1 MEERERSGRLSP
13 EIFVYATNKNFLNV
27 YDALRIEKIKVEIAG
42 YDPATNRQTGHATGW
57 LDMSEM
63 RLLAHL
69 VTQRQFAS
77 VTGGR
82 WEKFGGSQRDDGM
95 IESRTVTVEWDEG
108 DGGRFA
114 RMPYRLTIA
123 NGPGRRSQ
131 TGAVQPAGEPTS
143 RLSMRMTEMDLM
155 RVMLAVDAYI
165 RAHETVY
172 HRQIVEARVQELSAK
187 LLGRAPGGSASRDA
201 SEPQRRPQVAAQ
213 GSRTEQP
220 GRPPLRAVE
229 GGASD
234 RRIDR
239 LDSQRTA
246 RAG

>member
-1 MEERERSGRLSP
+1 MEERERGGRLSP

-27 YDALRIEKIKVEIAG
+27 YDALRIEKIKIEIAG

-57 LDMSEM
+57 LDSSEM

-95 IESRTVTVEWDEG
+95 VESRTITVEWDEG

-123 NGPGRRSQ
+123 NGPGRRSA
-131 TGAVQPAGEPTS
+131 TGAVQPAGEPTA
-143 RLSMRMTEMDLM
+143 RLSMRMSELDMM

-187 LLGRAPGGSASRDA
+187 LLSRTSAGAPARDA
-201 SEPQRRPQVAAQ
+201 ADAPRQPRVAAPA
-213 GSRTEQP
+213 GRTEQP

-229 GGASD
+229 GGANE
-234 RRIDR
+234 RRLDR

>member
-1 MEERERSGRLSP
+1 VEDRERGGRLSP

-57 LDMSEM
+57 LDISEM

-95 IESRTVTVEWDEG
+95 VESRTVTVEWDEG

-123 NGPGRRSQ
+123 NGPGRRTP
-131 TGAVQPAGEPTS
+131 TGAVTPAGEPS
-143 RLSMRMTEMDLM
+143 ARLSMRMSEMDMM

-172 HRQIVEARVQELSAK
+172 HRQIVEARVQEVSAK
-187 LLGRAPGGSASRDA
+187 LLGRSPAGAPRDA
-201 SEPQRRPQVAAQ
+201 ADAPRQPRVAASPERPQQ
-213 GSRTEQP
+213 S

-229 GGASD
+229 GGANE

>member
-1 MEERERSGRLSP
+1 M
-13 EIFVYATNKNFLNV
+13 
-27 YDALRIEKIKVEIAG
+27 
-42 YDPATNRQTGHATGW
+42 
-57 LDMSEM
+57 
-63 RLLAHL
+63 
-69 VTQRQFAS
+69 
-77 VTGGR
+77 
-82 WEKFGGSQRDDGM
+82 
-95 IESRTVTVEWDEG
+95 
-108 DGGRFA
+108 
-114 RMPYRLTIA
+114 
-123 NGPGRRSQ
+123 Q
-131 TGAVQPAGEPTS
+131 TGAVQPAGEPTA

-172 HRQIVEARVQELSAK
+172 HRQIVEARVQELSTK
-187 LLGRAPGGSASRDA
+187 LLGRAPGGAPARDS
-201 SEPQRRPQVAAQ
+201 SEAQRQPRAAAQ

-229 GGASD
+229 GGANE

>member
-1 MEERERSGRLSP
+1 MEERERGGRLSP

-27 YDALRIEKIKVEIAG
+27 YDALRIDKIKVEIAG
-42 YDPATNRQTGHATGW
+42 YDPATNRQTGHAAGW
-57 LDMSEM
+57 LDTSEM

-69 VTQRQFAS
+69 VTQRHFAA

-95 IESRTVTVEWDEG
+95 IESRTVSVEWDEG

-123 NGPGRRSQ
+123 NGPGRRTQ

-143 RLSMRMTEMDLM
+143 RLSMRMTEMDFM

-187 LLGRAPGGSASRDA
+187 LLGRTPAGASTREA
-201 SEPQRRPQVAAQ
+201 GESTRQPRLPAQVGRSEQT
-213 GSRTEQP
+213 S
-220 GRPPLRAVE
+220 RPPLRAVE
-229 GGASD
+229 GGANE

>member
-1 MEERERSGRLSP
+1 VEERERSGRLSP

-27 YDALRIEKIKVEIAG
+27 YDALRIDKIKVEIAG

-57 LDMSEM
+57 LDTSEM

-123 NGPGRRSQ
+123 NGPGRRTQ
-131 TGAVQPAGEPTS
+131 TGAVQPAGEPTA
-143 RLSMRMTEMDLM
+143 RLSMRMAEMDLM
-155 RVMLAVDAYI
+155 RVMLAIDAYI

-187 LLGRAPGGSASRDA
+187 LLGRAPARDA
-201 SEPQRRPQVAAQ
+201 ADTQRQPRVAAPA
-213 GSRTEQP
+213 SRTEQP

-229 GGASD
+229 GGANE

>member
-1 MEERERSGRLSP
+1 
-13 EIFVYATNKNFLNV
+13 
-27 YDALRIEKIKVEIAG
+27 
-42 YDPATNRQTGHATGW
+42 
-57 LDMSEM
+57 M

-123 NGPGRRSQ
+123 NGPGRRTQ

-187 LLGRAPGGSASRDA
+187 LLGRAPGGATSRDA
-201 SEPQRRPQVAAQ
+201 GEPQRRSQVAAQ

-220 GRPPLRAVE
+220 VRPPLRAVE

>member
-1 MEERERSGRLSP
+1 MEERERGGRLSP

-27 YDALRIEKIKVEIAG
+27 YDALRIDKIKVEIAG

-57 LDMSEM
+57 LDTSEM

-69 VTQRQFAS
+69 VSQRQFAS

-82 WEKFGGSQRDDGM
+82 WEKFGGSQRDDGL

-114 RMPYRLTIA
+114 RMPYRLTIT
-123 NGPGRRSQ
+123 NGPGRRTQ
-131 TGAVQPAGEPTS
+131 TGAVTPAGEPTA
-143 RLSMRMTEMDLM
+143 RLSMRMAEMDMM
-155 RVMLAVDAYI
+155 RIMLAVEAYI

-172 HRQIVEARVQELSAK
+172 HRQIVEGRIQELSAK
-187 LLGRAPGGSASRDA
+187 LLGRAPNAAQATDPADA
-201 SEPQRRPQVAAQ
+201 PRQPRVAASAERSQ
-213 GSRTEQP
+213 QTS
-220 GRPPLRAVE
+220 RPPLRAVE
-229 GGASD
+229 GGANE

-239 LDSQRTA
+239 LDTQRTA

>member
-27 YDALRIEKIKVEIAG
+27 YDALRIDKIKVEIAG

-57 LDMSEM
+57 LDTSEM
-63 RLLAHL
+63 RMLAHL

-82 WEKFGGSQRDDGM
+82 WEKFGGSQRDDGL

-123 NGPGRRSQ
+123 NGPGRRTQ
-131 TGAVQPAGEPTS
+131 TGAVQPAGEPTA

-187 LLGRAPGGSASRDA
+187 LLGRAPGGAPVRDS
-201 SEPQRRPQVAAQ
+201 SEAQRQPRVAAQ

-229 GGASD
+229 GGANE

-239 LDSQRTA
+239 LESQRTA

>member
-1 MEERERSGRLSP
+1 MEERERGGRLSP

-27 YDALRIEKIKVEIAG
+27 YDALRIDKIKVEIAG
-42 YDPATNRQTGHATGW
+42 YDPNTNRQTGHATGW
-57 LDMSEM
+57 LDTSEM

-69 VTQRQFAS
+69 VSQRQFAA

-95 IESRTVTVEWDEG
+95 VESRTVTVEWDEG
-108 DGGRFA
+108 EGGRFA

-123 NGPGRRSQ
+123 NGPGRRSA
-131 TGAVQPAGEPTS
+131 TGAVQPAGEPTA
-143 RLSMRMTEMDLM
+143 RLSMRMTELDMM

-187 LLGRAPGGSASRDA
+187 LLGRSAGRDA
-201 SEPQRRPQVAAQ
+201 APEVQQPRVAAAAPRPQ
-213 GSRTEQP
+213 QP

-229 GGASD
+229 GGANE
-234 RRIDR
+234 RRLDR
-239 LDSQRTA
+239 LDTQRTA

>member
-1 MEERERSGRLSP
+1 MEERERGGRLSP

-27 YDALRIEKIKVEIAG
+27 YDALRIEKIKIEIAG

-57 LDMSEM
+57 LDSSEM

-95 IESRTVTVEWDEG
+95 VESRTITVEWDEG

-123 NGPGRRSQ
+123 NGPGRRSA
-131 TGAVQPAGEPTS
+131 TGAVQPAGEPTA
-143 RLSMRMTEMDLM
+143 RLSMRMSELDMM

-187 LLGRAPGGSASRDA
+187 LMGRNPAGASARDA
-201 SEPQRRPQVAAQ
+201 AEAPRQPHVAAPAT
-213 GSRTEQP
+213 RTEQP

-229 GGASD
+229 GGANE
-234 RRIDR
+234 RRLDR

>member
-1 MEERERSGRLSP
+1 VEERERSGRLSP

-27 YDALRIEKIKVEIAG
+27 YDALRIDKIKVEIAG

-57 LDMSEM
+57 LDTSEM

-82 WEKFGGSQRDDGM
+82 WEKFGGSQRDDGL
-95 IESRTVTVEWDEG
+95 IESRTITVEWDEG

-123 NGPGRRSQ
+123 NGPGRRTQ
-131 TGAVQPAGEPTS
+131 TGAVQPAGEPTA
-143 RLSMRMTEMDLM
+143 RLSMRLAEMDLM

-172 HRQIVEARVQELSAK
+172 HRQIVEARVQELSTK
-187 LLGRAPGGSASRDA
+187 LLGRAPGGAPSRDA
-201 SEPQRRPQVAAQ
+201 SAPDRPPRVAAQ

-229 GGASD
+229 GGANE

>member
-27 YDALRIEKIKVEIAG
+27 YDALRIDKIKVEIAG
-42 YDPATNRQTGHATGW
+42 YDPATNRQTGHAAGW
-57 LDMSEM
+57 LDTSEM

-69 VTQRQFAS
+69 VTNRQFAS

-95 IESRTVTVEWDEG
+95 IESRTVSVEWDEG

-123 NGPGRRSQ
+123 NGPGRRTQ
-131 TGAVQPAGEPTS
+131 TGAVQPAGEPTA
-143 RLSMRMTEMDLM
+143 RLSMRMTEMDFM

-187 LLGRAPGGSASRDA
+187 LLGRAPSRDA
-201 SEPQRRPQVAAQ
+201 GDASRQPRPAAQ
-213 GSRTEQP
+213 ASRTEQP

-229 GGASD
+229 GGAND
-234 RRIDR
+234 HRIDR